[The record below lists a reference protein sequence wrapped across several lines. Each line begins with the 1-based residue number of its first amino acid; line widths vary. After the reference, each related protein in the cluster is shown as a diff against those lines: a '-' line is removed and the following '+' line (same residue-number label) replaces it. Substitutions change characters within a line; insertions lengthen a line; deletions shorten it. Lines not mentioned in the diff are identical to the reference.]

1 MSTFR
6 YSKEELE
13 RNKVLKY
20 NLDLSR
26 QLQNDPAL
34 ARTRS
39 ETDAN
44 IAASEALLASLGRS
58 SETAA
63 AAQAAKA
70 ARERPLEHQPQAR
83 SWESLVSEAENA
95 VPGEIVLED
104 ILSPEEIEASFRELD
119 EINARF
125 AQKTGIVNCTDLAFL
140 AIATALQITKTLLFP
155 YVAKHFGYGER
166 FDPSQRLP
174 HNDKSIEDAH
184 RAANDDFRDKNLNRH
199 PTGYWINLLYQTPPY
214 DTTVGS
220 PALGI
225 NMGGA
230 YHRLYT
236 LGHDPVLG
244 WIFGTANI
252 LTDTIT
258 LNTFQTFRVARVP
271 KLRILPEPVS
281 LWTLGTES
289 FDMIREDPLNLPA
302 ALFAQ
307 AQHLKSDRY
316 TKVGLPVPLLAA
328 FKEDSAASLYK
339 SQYDSLCFSRDAKI
353 AGASFAVSLVIDMI
367 IGLVHGLFRQEEE
380 DPALYQVRTRKI
392 LLISSLLASTSS
404 VIRAG
409 ITQNPRNLDLGTL
422 LCSVAHLCTDLRF
435 MARIKR
441 EFVEKELDSRLQ
453 AELDEIDRLYHNF

>member
-6 YSKEELE
+6 YSKDELE

-34 ARTRS
+34 ASTRS
-39 ETDAN
+39 EADAN
-44 IAASEALLASLGRS
+44 IAATEALLASLGRS
-58 SETAA
+58 SQTAA

-70 ARERPLEHQPQAR
+70 ARERPLEHQPQAQ
-83 SWESLVSEAENA
+83 SWESLVSEAEDT
-95 VPGEIVLED
+95 VPGEILLED

-125 AQKTGIVNCTDLAFL
+125 AQKTGIVNRTDLAFL
-140 AIATALQITKTLLFP
+140 GIATALQVTKSLLFP
-155 YVAKHFGYGER
+155 YVAKQFGYGEK

-174 HNDKSIEDAH
+174 HNDKSIKDAH
-184 RAANDDFRDKNLNRH
+184 RAANDDFKNKNLNKH

-225 NMGGA
+225 NMGGG

-258 LNTFQTFRVARVP
+258 LNTFQSFRVARVP
-271 KLRILPEPVS
+271 KLHIQPIPVDMG
-281 LWTLGTES
+281 TLLEES
-289 FDMIREDPLNLPA
+289 YQMVREDALNLPA

-316 TKVGLPVPLLAA
+316 TKLGLPVPLLATFSEKHA
-328 FKEDSAASLYK
+328 SSLYK
-339 SQYDSLCFSRDAKI
+339 EQYDSLCFSRDAKI
-353 AGASFAVSLVIDMI
+353 AGASFSVSLILDMI
-367 IGLVHGLFRQEEE
+367 IGLVHGLFRQQEE

-404 VIRAG
+404 VIHAG
-409 ITQNPRNLDLGTL
+409 ITQNPRNLDPGTL
-422 LCSVAHLCTDLRF
+422 FCSVAHLWSDPRF
-435 MARIKR
+435 MARVKR
-441 EFVEKELDSRLQ
+441 EFVEKEMDSRLQ
-453 AELDEIDRLYHNF
+453 AELAEIDRLYRV